1 MIMNIPEF
9 DEALGLLRTIARSDE
24 IAADDALNETD
35 VDSLDLLEWVADI
48 GIDTETLT
56 DEREL
61 MERLA
66 EMTIRE
72 IYEALTDGV
81 ASGTLVA
88 KV

>member
-24 IAADDALNETD
+24 IAADDALNATD